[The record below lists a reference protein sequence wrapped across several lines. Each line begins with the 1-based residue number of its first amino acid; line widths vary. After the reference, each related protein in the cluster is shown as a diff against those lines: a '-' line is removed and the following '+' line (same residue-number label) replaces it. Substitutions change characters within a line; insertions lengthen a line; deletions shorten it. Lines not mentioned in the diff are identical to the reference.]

1 MSALDDLSPQLSA
14 YPDAIRAARARSGL
28 TNEEL
33 AERWVSIPD
42 YIMALIRAQG
52 RTEGPFVTVTG
63 DAVYKRFI
71 KTLDRAGIPRCRFH
85 DLRHANAAVMVR
97 LGVDSKYAQERNGW
111 ASDRMYK
118 QTYAYVMADQ
128 MDEVDK
134 SIDGYF
140 VNKMTTQNPKTTE

>member
-1 MSALDDLSPQLSA
+1 
-14 YPDAIRAARARSGL
+14 
-28 TNEEL
+28 
-33 AERWVSIPD
+33 
-42 YIMALIRAQG
+42 
-52 RTEGPFVTVTG
+52 
-63 DAVYKRFI
+63 
-71 KTLDRAGIPRCRFH
+71 
-85 DLRHANAAVMVR
+85 MVR